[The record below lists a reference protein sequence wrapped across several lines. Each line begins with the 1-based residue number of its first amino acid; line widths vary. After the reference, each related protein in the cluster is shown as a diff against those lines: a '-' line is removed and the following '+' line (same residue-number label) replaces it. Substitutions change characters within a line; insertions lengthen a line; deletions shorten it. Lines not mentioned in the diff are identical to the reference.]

1 MQYPNAFIEACL
13 ESPASIFRGIS
24 QKEKET
30 ISEHHIINNYNK
42 GEPIFREGEKSRG
55 LACMVT
61 GRAKLFRTG
70 VGGREQILKMM
81 KPMDLTGYK
90 SLFSDNIWSVSST
103 ALDQTT
109 FCILEKASLV
119 KILKKNSELS
129 FRLCRHLS
137 DELIWANNRIVSLT
151 QKHVRG
157 RIAESLAILRDTYGF
172 ENDMKTIK
180 VLLSREDLAHLS
192 NMTTSNAIRTLSNM
206 AAEGIIGIKGKRI
219 SILDNNMLEHISELG

>member
-1 MQYPNAFIEACL
+1 MLYPNAYIEACL
-13 ESPASIFRGIS
+13 ESPSSIFRVIS

-30 ISEHHIINNYNK
+30 ISEHHTLSNYKK
-42 GEPIFREGEKSRG
+42 GEPVFREGEKSRG
-55 LACMVT
+55 LAIMVT
-61 GRAKLFRTG
+61 GKAKLFRTG
-70 VGGREQILKMM
+70 VGGREQILKML
-81 KPMDLTGYK
+81 KPMDLTGYR
-90 SLFSDNIWSVSST
+90 SLFSDNLWPASST
-103 ALDQTT
+103 ALEQTT
-109 FCILEKASLV
+109 FCILEKTSLI

-129 FRLCRHLS
+129 FRLCKHLS
-137 DELIWANNRIVSLT
+137 DELVWTNNRIVSLT

-157 RIAESLAILRDTYGF
+157 RIAESLILLRDTYGF

-219 SILDNNMLEHISELG
+219 AILDNSALEHISEMG

>member
-1 MQYPNAFIEACL
+1 MLYPNAFIEACL
-13 ESPASIFRGIS
+13 ESPASVFRGIS

-30 ISEHHIINNYNK
+30 ITEHHTLSNYNK
-42 GEPIFREGEKSRG
+42 GEQVFREGEKSRG
-55 LACMVT
+55 LACIVT
-61 GRAKLFRTG
+61 GKAKLFRTG
-70 VGGREQILKMM
+70 VGGREQILRML
-81 KPMDLTGYK
+81 KPLDLTGYR
-90 SLFSDNIWSVSST
+90 SLFSDNTWPASST
-103 ALDQTT
+103 ALEQTT
-109 FCILEKASLV
+109 FCVLDKTSLI

-137 DELIWANNRIVSLT
+137 DELVWSNNRIISLT

-157 RIAESLAILRDTYGF
+157 RIAESLILLRDTYGF

-206 AAEGIIGIKGKRI
+206 STEGIIGIKGKRI
-219 SILDNNMLEHISELG
+219 SILDNNMLEHISEMG